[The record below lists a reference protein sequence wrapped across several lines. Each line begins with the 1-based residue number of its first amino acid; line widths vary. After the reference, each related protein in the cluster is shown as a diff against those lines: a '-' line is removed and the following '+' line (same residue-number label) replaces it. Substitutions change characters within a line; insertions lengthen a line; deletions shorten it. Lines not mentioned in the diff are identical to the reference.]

1 MLVQDPVLLAQWH
14 PVMISE
20 DVRDEPLSVEVL
32 GEKVVIFRTSKGVHA
47 FRDLCIHRGVPL
59 SLGTV
64 VNDEIVCPYHGW
76 TYDACGVCTRIP
88 ALSKKQAIPSK
99 AKAKAYHCTEAFGFV
114 WVALMT
120 PEKELPEIGDEKL
133 DDLALARVLMGPYDV
148 EAAGPRVIENF
159 LDVSHLMFVHEGLL
173 GDEQY
178 PEINDY
184 RVRDEEGILVTDEID
199 VYQPDPDGRGYP
211 IISKYVYKVYS
222 PLTVSLFKTNE
233 ESADFFKLF
242 LLVLPVNEQKST
254 AFMIMERNYALEE
267 DPQVFIDFQ
276 NTLLEQDKVIVENQ
290 KPELL
295 PLDLQ
300 AELHLVCDR
309 LSIAYRKLLKE
320 KGVTFGTA

>member
-1 MLVQDPVLLAQWH
+1 MLVEDPVLLTQWH

-20 DVRDEPLSVEVL
+20 DVREEPLSVEVL
-32 GEKVVIFRTSKGVHA
+32 GEKVVIFRTSKGIHA

-76 TYDACGVCTRIP
+76 TYNTCGVCTRIP
-88 ALSKKQAIPSK
+88 ALSKNKAIPSK
-99 AKAKAYHCTEAFGFV
+99 AKATAYHCTEAFGLV
-114 WVALMT
+114 WVSLLK
-120 PEKELPEIGDEKL
+120 PEKEWPQIGNENLNDPSF
-133 DDLALARVLMGPYDV
+133 ARVLMGPYDV
-148 EAAGPRVIENF
+148 EAAGPRVVENF
-159 LDVSHLMFVHEGLL
+159 LDVSHLMFVHAGLL

-184 RVRDEEGILVTDEID
+184 RVHDEEGILVTDEID
-199 VYQPDPDGRGYP
+199 VYQPDSDGRGCP

-222 PLTVSLFKTNE
+222 PLMVSLFKTNE
-233 ESADFFKLF
+233 ESDDLFKLF
-242 LLVLPVNEQKST
+242 LIVLPVNEQKSI

-276 NTLLEQDKVIVENQ
+276 NTLLDQDKVIVENQ

-309 LSIAYRKLLKE
+309 LSIAYRRLLKE